1 MIKEEIPLDSIERYL
16 PPLEQEM
23 QRVVSPSAVSPNLI
37 YNMLHYH
44 LGWVDADFKPSVS
57 DGGKHLRP
65 LLLLL
70 TTEAQGGAWRHAL
83 PAAASIELLHN
94 FTLIHDDIEDRDT
107 RRRGRATLW
116 SVWGVPQAINAG
128 DALFT
133 LAYQAL
139 INLRTQNPSLPAER
153 VMQALQSYTYAT
165 LLITEGQCR
174 DIAFETQQEVAESD
188 YLSMIAG
195 KTAALI
201 GLASELGGI
210 IAGVSEKRCDHLRNF
225 GCALGKAF
233 QMQDDLLGL
242 WGNPERTGKPV
253 GSDILKH
260 KKTLPIIHGTQHS
273 HQLRSLLNEP
283 VLSNEDVTHALSLLE
298 AVGSREY
305 TVAQAKRYHREALTS
320 LEKSGGEGKTQA
332 TIRHLVNSLLE
343 REK

>member
-1 MIKEEIPLDSIERYL
+1 
-16 PPLEQEM
+16 
-23 QRVVSPSAVSPNLI
+23 
-37 YNMLHYH
+37 
-44 LGWVDADFKPSVS
+44 
-57 DGGKHLRP
+57 
-65 LLLLL
+65 
-70 TTEAQGGAWRHAL
+70 
-83 PAAASIELLHN
+83 
-94 FTLIHDDIEDRDT
+94 
-107 RRRGRATLW
+107 
-116 SVWGVPQAINAG
+116 
-128 DALFT
+128 
-133 LAYQAL
+133 
-139 INLRTQNPSLPAER
+139 
-153 VMQALQSYTYAT
+153 MQALQSYTYAT